1 MEKYEAEALL
11 SSLARHID
19 IADIFYNEESKVVIV
34 KFGDGKKVVTHCHE
48 GDEFDLLVGISLC
61 VTKHIYRTRE
71 LLRTA
76 KKVEGKKRESKKNSV
91 TA

>member
-1 MEKYEAEALL
+1 MEKYEANVLL
-11 SSLARHID
+11 ASLASHID
-19 IADIFYNEESKVVIV
+19 IKDIFYNEKKKVVIV

-71 LLRTA
+71 LIKVA
-76 KKVEGKKRESKKNSV
+76 KKVESKKREKKTSV

>member
-11 SSLARHID
+11 KSLAIHIG
-19 IADIFYNEESKVVIV
+19 IKDIFYNEDKKVVIV

-71 LLRTA
+71 LLKAA
-76 KKVEGKKRESKKNSV
+76 KKVEGKKREKKTSV

>member
-1 MEKYEAEALL
+1 MEKYEANVL
-11 SSLARHID
+11 LARLASYID
-19 IADIFYNEESKVVIV
+19 IKDIFYNEEKKVVIV

-71 LLRTA
+71 LLKAA
-76 KKVEGKKRESKKNSV
+76 KKVEGKKREKKTSI

>member
-1 MEKYEAEALL
+1 MEKYEANVLL
-11 SSLARHID
+11 ASLANHID
-19 IADIFYNEESKVVIV
+19 IKDIFYNEEKKVVIV
-34 KFGDGKKVVTHCHE
+34 KFGDGKKIVTHCHE

-71 LLRTA
+71 LLKEA
-76 KKVEGKKRESKKNSV
+76 KKVEGKKREKKTNV

>member
-1 MEKYEAEALL
+1 MEKYEANVLL
-11 SSLARHID
+11 ASLASHID
-19 IADIFYNEESKVVIV
+19 IKDIFYNEEKKVVIV

-61 VTKHIYRTRE
+61 VTKHIYKTRE
-71 LLRTA
+71 LIKVA
-76 KKVEGKKRESKKNSV
+76 KKVEGKKREKKTNV

>member
-1 MEKYEAEALL
+1 MEKYEANVLL
-11 SSLARHID
+11 ASLASYID
-19 IADIFYNEESKVVIV
+19 IKDIFYNEEKKVVIV

-71 LLRTA
+71 LLKVA
-76 KKVEGKKRESKKNSV
+76 KKVEGKKHEKNTSV

>member
-1 MEKYEAEALL
+1 MEKYEANVLL
-11 SSLARHID
+11 ASLASHID
-19 IADIFYNEESKVVIV
+19 IKDIFYNEEKKVVIV

-48 GDEFDLLVGISLC
+48 GDEFDLLVGISLY

-71 LLRTA
+71 LLKVA
-76 KKVEGKKRESKKNSV
+76 KKVEGKKREKKTNG

>member
-1 MEKYEAEALL
+1 MEKYEANVLL
-11 SSLARHID
+11 ASLANHID
-19 IADIFYNEESKVVIV
+19 IKDIFYNEEKKVVIV

-61 VTKHIYRTRE
+61 VTKHIYKTRE
-71 LLRTA
+71 LIKVA
-76 KKVEGKKRESKKNSV
+76 KKVEGKKREKKTNV

>member
-11 SSLARHID
+11 KSLAIHID
-19 IADIFYNEESKVVIV
+19 IKDIFYNEEKKVVIV
-34 KFGDGKKVVTHCHE
+34 KFGDGKKVVTHCHD

-71 LLRTA
+71 LIKVA
-76 KKVEGKKRESKKNSV
+76 KKVEGKKREKKTNV

>member
-1 MEKYEAEALL
+1 MEKYEANVLL
-11 SSLARHID
+11 ASLASYID
-19 IADIFYNEESKVVIV
+19 IKDIFYNEEKKVVIV

-71 LLRTA
+71 LLKAA
-76 KKVEGKKRESKKNSV
+76 KKVEGKKREKKTSI

>member
-1 MEKYEAEALL
+1 MEKYEANVLL
-11 SSLARHID
+11 ASLASHID
-19 IADIFYNEESKVVIV
+19 IKDIFYNEEKKVVIV

-71 LLRTA
+71 LLKVA
-76 KKVEGKKRESKKNSV
+76 KKVEGKKREKKTSV
-91 TA
+91 IA

>member
-1 MEKYEAEALL
+1 MEKYEANVLL
-11 SSLARHID
+11 ASLASHID
-19 IADIFYNEESKVVIV
+19 IKDIFYNEEKKVVIV

-71 LLRTA
+71 LLKIA
-76 KKVEGKKRESKKNSV
+76 KKVEGKKREKKTNI

>member
-1 MEKYEAEALL
+1 MEKYEANVLL
-11 SSLARHID
+11 ASLASHIG
-19 IADIFYNEESKVVIV
+19 IKDIFYNEEKKVVIV

-71 LLRTA
+71 LIKAA
-76 KKVEGKKRESKKNSV
+76 KKVEGKKREKKTNV

>member
-1 MEKYEAEALL
+1 MEKYEANVLL
-11 SSLARHID
+11 ASLASHID
-19 IADIFYNEESKVVIV
+19 IKDIFYNEEKKVVIV

-71 LLRTA
+71 LLKVA
-76 KKVEGKKRESKKNSV
+76 KKVGGKKRESKKTNV

>member
-1 MEKYEAEALL
+1 MEKYEANVLL
-11 SSLARHID
+11 ASLANHID
-19 IADIFYNEESKVVIV
+19 IKDIFYNEEKKVVIV

-71 LLRTA
+71 LIKVA
-76 KKVEGKKRESKKNSV
+76 KKVEGKKREKKTNV

>member
-1 MEKYEAEALL
+1 MEKYEANVLL
-11 SSLARHID
+11 ASLASHID
-19 IADIFYNEESKVVIV
+19 IKDIFYNEEKKVVIV

-71 LLRTA
+71 LIKVA
-76 KKVEGKKRESKKNSV
+76 KKVEGKKREKKTNI

>member
-1 MEKYEAEALL
+1 MEKYEANVLL
-11 SSLARHID
+11 ASLASHID
-19 IADIFYNEESKVVIV
+19 IKDIFYNEEKKVVIV

-71 LLRTA
+71 LLRVA
-76 KKVEGKKRESKKNSV
+76 KKVGAKKREKKTNV

>member
-1 MEKYEAEALL
+1 MEKYEANVLL
-11 SSLARHID
+11 ASLANHID
-19 IADIFYNEESKVVIV
+19 IKDIFYNEEKKVVIV

-71 LLRTA
+71 LLKAA
-76 KKVEGKKRESKKNSV
+76 KKVEGKKREKKTNV

>member
-1 MEKYEAEALL
+1 MEKYEANVLL
-11 SSLARHID
+11 ASLASHID
-19 IADIFYNEESKVVIV
+19 IKDIFYNEEKKVVIV

-61 VTKHIYRTRE
+61 VTKHIYKTRE
-71 LLRTA
+71 LLKVA
-76 KKVEGKKRESKKNSV
+76 KKVEGKKREKKTSV

>member
-1 MEKYEAEALL
+1 MEKYEANVLL
-11 SSLARHID
+11 TSLASHID
-19 IADIFYNEESKVVIV
+19 IKDIFYNEEKKVVIV

-71 LLRTA
+71 LLKIA
-76 KKVEGKKRESKKNSV
+76 KKVEGKKREKKTGV

>member
-1 MEKYEAEALL
+1 MEKYEANVLL
-11 SSLARHID
+11 ASLAIHID
-19 IADIFYNEESKVVIV
+19 IKDIFYNEEKKVVIV

-71 LLRTA
+71 LLKAA
-76 KKVEGKKRESKKNSV
+76 KKVEGKKREKKTSV

>member
-11 SSLARHID
+11 KSLASHID
-19 IADIFYNEESKVVIV
+19 IKDIFYNEEKKVVIV

-61 VTKHIYRTRE
+61 VTKHIYRARE
-71 LLRTA
+71 LLKVA
-76 KKVEGKKRESKKNSV
+76 KKVGGKKREKTGV

>member
-1 MEKYEAEALL
+1 MEKYEANVLL
-11 SSLARHID
+11 ASLASHID
-19 IADIFYNEESKVVIV
+19 IKDIFYNEEKKVVIV

-71 LLRTA
+71 LLKVA
-76 KKVEGKKRESKKNSV
+76 KKVEGKKREKKTNV

>member
-1 MEKYEAEALL
+1 MEKYEANVLL
-11 SSLARHID
+11 ASLASHID
-19 IADIFYNEESKVVIV
+19 IKDIFYNEEKKVVIV
-34 KFGDGKKVVTHCHE
+34 KFGDGKKVITHCHE

-71 LLRTA
+71 LLKAA
-76 KKVEGKKRESKKNSV
+76 KKVEGKKREKKTNV

>member
-1 MEKYEAEALL
+1 MEKYEANVLL
-11 SSLARHID
+11 ASLASHID
-19 IADIFYNEESKVVIV
+19 IKDIFYNEEKKVVIV

-71 LLRTA
+71 LLKIA
-76 KKVEGKKRESKKNSV
+76 KKVEGKKREKKTSV

>member
-1 MEKYEAEALL
+1 MEKYEANVLL
-11 SSLARHID
+11 ASLAIHID
-19 IADIFYNEESKVVIV
+19 IKDIFYNEEKKVVIV

-71 LLRTA
+71 LIKVA
-76 KKVEGKKRESKKNSV
+76 KKVEGKKREKKTNV

>member
-1 MEKYEAEALL
+1 MEKYEANVLL
-11 SSLARHID
+11 SSLASHID
-19 IADIFYNEESKVVIV
+19 IKDIFYNEEKKVVIV

-71 LLRTA
+71 LLKAA
-76 KKVEGKKRESKKNSV
+76 KKVEGKKREKKTSV

>member
-1 MEKYEAEALL
+1 MEKYEANVLL
-11 SSLARHID
+11 ASLASHID
-19 IADIFYNEESKVVIV
+19 IRDIFYNEEKKVVIV
-34 KFGDGKKVVTHCHE
+34 KFGDGKKVITHCHE

-71 LLRTA
+71 LLKAA
-76 KKVEGKKRESKKNSV
+76 KKVEGKKREKKTSV

>member
-11 SSLARHID
+11 KSLASHID
-19 IADIFYNEESKVVIV
+19 IKDIFYNEEKKVVIV

-71 LLRTA
+71 LLKVA
-76 KKVEGKKRESKKNSV
+76 KKVEGKKRESKNTSV

>member
-1 MEKYEAEALL
+1 MEKYEANVLL
-11 SSLARHID
+11 ASLANHID
-19 IADIFYNEESKVVIV
+19 IKDIFYNEEKKVVIV

-71 LLRTA
+71 LLKVA
-76 KKVEGKKRESKKNSV
+76 KKVGGKKREKTGV

>member
-1 MEKYEAEALL
+1 MEKYEANVLL
-11 SSLARHID
+11 SSLASHID
-19 IADIFYNEESKVVIV
+19 IKDIFYNEEKKVVIV

-71 LLRTA
+71 LLKVA
-76 KKVEGKKRESKKNSV
+76 KKVGGQK
-91 TA
+91 T

>member
-1 MEKYEAEALL
+1 MEKYEANVLL
-11 SSLARHID
+11 ASLASHID
-19 IADIFYNEESKVVIV
+19 IKDIFYNEDKKVVIV

-71 LLRTA
+71 LLKAA
-76 KKVEGKKRESKKNSV
+76 KKVEGKKREKKTNV

>member
-1 MEKYEAEALL
+1 MEKYEANVLL
-11 SSLARHID
+11 ASLANHID
-19 IADIFYNEESKVVIV
+19 IKDIFYNEEKKVVIV

-71 LLRTA
+71 LLKVA
-76 KKVEGKKRESKKNSV
+76 KKVEGKKREKKTNI

>member
-11 SSLARHID
+11 KSIENLLD
-19 IADIFYNEESKVVIV
+19 IKDIFYNEEKKVVIV

-61 VTKHIYRTRE
+61 VTKHIYRING
-71 LLRTA
+71 LLKIA
-76 KKVEGKKRESKKNSV
+76 KKVEGKKHEKKTSV

>member
-1 MEKYEAEALL
+1 MEKYEANVLL
-11 SSLARHID
+11 ASLASHID
-19 IADIFYNEESKVVIV
+19 IKDIFYNEEKKVVIV
-34 KFGDGKKVVTHCHE
+34 KFGDGKKVVTHCHD

-71 LLRTA
+71 LIKVA
-76 KKVEGKKRESKKNSV
+76 KKVEGKKREKKTNV

>member
-1 MEKYEAEALL
+1 MEKYEANVLL
-11 SSLARHID
+11 ASLASHID
-19 IADIFYNEESKVVIV
+19 IKDIFYNEEKKVVIV

-71 LLRTA
+71 LLKVA
-76 KKVEGKKRESKKNSV
+76 KKVEGKKRDKKTNV

>member
-11 SSLARHID
+11 KSIDSLLD
-19 IADIFYNEESKVVIV
+19 IKDIFYNEEKKVVIV

-61 VTKHIYRTRE
+61 VTKHIYRING
-71 LLRTA
+71 LLKIA
-76 KKVEGKKRESKKNSV
+76 KKVEGKKHEKKTSV

>member
-1 MEKYEAEALL
+1 MEKYEANVLL
-11 SSLARHID
+11 SSLASHID
-19 IADIFYNEESKVVIV
+19 IKDIFYNEEKKVVIV

-71 LLRTA
+71 LLKAA
-76 KKVEGKKRESKKNSV
+76 KKVEGKKREKKTNI